1 MEAFDQHDQNMA
13 GSDTEVKQGRFTP
26 SRHDSAG
33 ELRRRNGPSVETN
46 SPAEHFDFYQLD
58 TRASLPR
65 GMSNRAELA
74 RINAPSALF
83 WLIGCE
89 IRGEMAN
96 TQRNERRLLP
106 NSWGYVVAVLATV
119 AIVGVPLFLMGG
131 AASQALSLLVPIP
144 VIATTLIG
152 GAGPALLAA
161 VFGLALWLVSTH
173 SSVSEIVIAQAVALA
188 VLAALIVWFAK
199 RRDQDRETLAELKE
213 ALDDREARM
222 GSILDTVLDAT
233 IVSDE
238 NGIIIS
244 FNSAAVRQFGY
255 SEAEAIGQNLKLLMP
270 QPYRVEHDGYMR
282 RYMATGE
289 KRIIGV
295 DRVVVG
301 QRKDGST
308 FPMKLAVGEIKR
320 GGKRFFTGFVRDLTE
335 REESAA
341 RLQEIQTEL
350 ARLGR
355 LNEMGE
361 MASTLA
367 HELNQPLSA
376 IANYVHGC
384 ARLLQNAVGDRDIQV
399 RDALLEA
406 GEQSI
411 RAGQIIRH
419 LREFVT
425 KGETEKRA
433 ESLRQLVE
441 EAGALALV
449 GSREKGVRTVFDFT
463 SDNDQVFVD
472 RIQIQQVLT
481 NLMRNAIEAMKQ
493 TEKKE
498 IRVSVCSDKMGL
510 LTVTVED
517 SGPGIAPEVAQDIFK
532 PFTTTKAGGMGI
544 GLSISRRIV
553 EAHGGEMTVS
563 KSELGGASFCFTLI
577 QHDEDQNAA

>member
-1 MEAFDQHDQNMA
+1 M
-13 GSDTEVKQGRFTP
+13 
-26 SRHDSAG
+26 
-33 ELRRRNGPSVETN
+33 VEMV
-46 SPAEHFDFYQLD
+46 SSK
-58 TRASLPR
+58 RKK
-65 GMSNRAELA
+65 NRSFP
-74 RINAPSALF
+74 NAK
-83 WLIGCE
+83 
-89 IRGEMAN
+89 
-96 TQRNERRLLP
+96 
-106 NSWGYVVAVLATV
+106 GYVVAVFGTV
-119 AIVGVPLFLMGG
+119 AAIGG
-131 AASQALSLLVPIP
+131 ALFAMSHAASETLSLLIPIL
-144 VIATTLIG
+144 VVATALIG
-152 GAGPALLAA
+152 GAGPALLAS
-161 VFGLALWLVSTH
+161 VFGLALWLLSGHFLLFETA
-173 SSVSEIVIAQAVALA
+173 SVQTLALA
-188 VLAALIVWFAK
+188 MLSALIVWFA
-199 RRDQDRETLAELKE
+199 RRADKNREMLAELRE

-238 NGIIIS
+238 NGVIIS

-255 SEAEAIGQNLKLLMP
+255 SEAEALGQNLKLLMP
-270 QPYRVEHDGYMR
+270 QPYKVEHDGYMR
-282 RYMATGE
+282 RYMETGE

-425 KGETEKRA
+425 KGETEKRT

-517 SGPGIAPEVAQDIFK
+517 SGPGISPEVAEDIFK

>member
-1 MEAFDQHDQNMA
+1 
-13 GSDTEVKQGRFTP
+13 
-26 SRHDSAG
+26 
-33 ELRRRNGPSVETN
+33 
-46 SPAEHFDFYQLD
+46 
-58 TRASLPR
+58 
-65 GMSNRAELA
+65 
-74 RINAPSALF
+74 
-83 WLIGCE
+83 
-89 IRGEMAN
+89 MAN

-106 NSWGYVVAVLATV
+106 NSWGYVAAVFGAVAS
-119 AIVGVPLFLMGG
+119 VGVPLFVMDV
-131 AASQALSLLVPIP
+131 AASQASLLVPIP
-144 VIATTLIG
+144 ILVTALIG
-152 GAGPALLAA
+152 SAGPTLLAA
-161 VFGLALWLVSTH
+161 AFSLALWLLKVH
-173 SSVSEIVIAQAVALA
+173 SSVSESAVAQAAVLA
-188 VLAALIVWFAK
+188 VLAALIVWFAR
-199 RRDQDRETLAELKE
+199 RRDQDRVTVAELKE
-213 ALDDREARM
+213 ALDDREARLT
-222 GSILDTVLDAT
+222 SILDTVLDAT

-238 NGIIIS
+238 NGIITS

-255 SEAEAIGQNLKLLMP
+255 SESEAIGENLRLLMP
-270 QPYRVEHDGYMR
+270 QPYKVEHDGYMR

-341 RLQEIQTEL
+341 RLQEIQAEL

-384 ARLLQNAVGDRDIQV
+384 ARLLQNAVSDRDIQV

-425 KGETEKRA
+425 KGETEKRT

-449 GSREKGVRTVFDFT
+449 GSRERGVRTVFDFT

-517 SGPGIAPEVAQDIFK
+517 SGPGIAPEVAQDIFR

-563 KSELGGASFCFTLI
+563 KSGLGGASFCFTLI

>member
-1 MEAFDQHDQNMA
+1 MVEMVSSQR
-13 GSDTEVKQGRFTP
+13 KK
-26 SRHDSAG
+26 SRSF
-33 ELRRRNGPSVETN
+33 P
-46 SPAEHFDFYQLD
+46 
-58 TRASLPR
+58 
-65 GMSNRAELA
+65 
-74 RINAPSALF
+74 NAK
-83 WLIGCE
+83 
-89 IRGEMAN
+89 
-96 TQRNERRLLP
+96 
-106 NSWGYVVAVLATV
+106 GYVVAVFGTV
-119 AIVGVPLFLMGG
+119 AAIGGGLFAMRD
-131 AASQALSLLVPIP
+131 AASETLSLLVPIL
-144 VIATTLIG
+144 VVASALIG

-161 VFGLALWLVSTH
+161 VFGLALWLLSGHFLLFETA
-173 SSVSEIVIAQAVALA
+173 SVQTLALA
-188 VLAALIVWFAK
+188 VLSALIVWFA
-199 RRDQDRETLAELKE
+199 RRADKNREMLAELRE

-255 SEAEAIGQNLKLLMP
+255 SEAEALGQNLKLLMP
-270 QPYRVEHDGYMR
+270 QPYKVEHDGYMR
-282 RYMATGE
+282 RYMETGE

-384 ARLLQNAVGDRDIQV
+384 ARLLQHAVGDRDIQV

-425 KGETEKRA
+425 KGETEKRT

-481 NLMRNAIEAMKQ
+481 NLLRNAIEAMKQ

-517 SGPGIAPEVAQDIFK
+517 SGPGISAEVAQDIFK

-544 GLSISRRIV
+544 GLSISRRII
-553 EAHGGEMTVS
+553 EAHGGDMTVS
-563 KSELGGASFCFTLI
+563 KSELGGASFSFTLI
-577 QHDEDQNAA
+577 QYDEDQNAA